1 MSAPTDR
8 PDDPNLGAR
17 GEWLARVSEAAS
29 GLAASQTPE
38 QPRGNSNGST
48 ITVSYTSLPPSRHK
62 SLDPTFLFAPPS
74 QLRSRSKL
82 AVCGGLIAIISSA
95 VITAAL
101 GIGQFQPADIWH
113 QLGILP
119 TTELASSLSRPAQL
133 NPEQAI
139 PRLIVQSSRVSSGEP
154 APLGVALRGRAEGAV
169 VIIKGLVP
177 GMELS
182 AGNAVGTDAWQLPAT
197 DLGDAWIA
205 PPEGFVGSTHLV
217 AELRLSDEK
226 MADQQMIQIDW
237 VSAIAA
243 PAGTHGQF
251 QEIAARPLILPPPT
265 DREPEKASA
274 GSSIPPPQA
283 ERPSE
288 EITAGP
294 WISPPPMRSP
304 GKIAAEGQRR
314 RDVFWQLVEA
324 AAGSPISPPPVE
336 SHPEQIAVES
346 PISPLPTQFQPQVI
360 AAEPPISPPL
370 TDRQLA
376 EATAGPPISPSPTQF
391 QPQVIAAEPPTSP
404 PLTDRQLAEA
414 TAGPPISPS
423 PTQFQPQVIAAEP
436 PISPPLTDRQLGEAA
451 AAPPISPP
459 PKQFQPDEIAAEAPI
474 PLLTDRQLAGAAAAP
489 LISPSPVQL
498 QPVQMAAESPI
509 SPPPTQRQ
517 PEEAAALPPI
527 SPSSMQFHPEEIA
540 VESPISPQPTQRQL
554 NEIKAGP
561 PIAPP
566 PSEAQPEEATARL
579 PILPSP
585 MQLQPVQI
593 AAESPTPPPSAER
606 QLDGITAAPPIAPP
620 PAQRKLDQE
629 EIAVLLKRGKD
640 LIANGD
646 LAAARLVLQRA
657 ANANDAEAALALGA
671 TYDPYVLRAL
681 KVYGFKA
688 DPVMARVWYEKARE
702 LGSAAAPRRLE
713 MLTSGM
719 R

>member
-29 GLAASQTPE
+29 GLAASHRPE
-38 QPRGNSNGST
+38 QPRGSWSGST
-48 ITVSYTSLPPSRHK
+48 VTVSYTSLPPSRHK

-74 QLRSRSKL
+74 QQRSRSKL
-82 AVCGGLIAIISSA
+82 AVCGGLMAIISSVA
-95 VITAAL
+95 ITAAIAT
-101 GIGQFQPADIWH
+101 GEFQPADIWRRV
-113 QLGILP
+113 GILP

-182 AGNAVGTDAWQLPAT
+182 AGNAVGTGAWQLPAT
-197 DLGDAWIA
+197 DVGDAWVA

-294 WISPPPMRSP
+294 WISPPPMRNP

-324 AAGSPISPPPVE
+324 AAGSPISPPP
-336 SHPEQIAVES
+336 
-346 PISPLPTQFQPQVI
+346 TQFQPQVI
-360 AAEPPISPPL
+360 AAVPPISPP
-370 TDRQLA
+370 
-376 EATAGPPISPSPTQF
+376 
-391 QPQVIAAEPPTSP
+391 
-404 PLTDRQLAEA
+404 
-414 TAGPPISPS
+414 
-423 PTQFQPQVIAAEP
+423 
-436 PISPPLTDRQLGEAA
+436 
-451 AAPPISPP
+451 
-459 PKQFQPDEIAAEAPI
+459 
-474 PLLTDRQLAGAAAAP
+474 LTDRQLAGAAAAP
-489 LISPSPVQL
+489 LISPSPIQL
-498 QPVQMAAESPI
+498 QPVQMAEESPI

-517 PEEAAALPPI
+517 PEEAAARPPI
-527 SPSSMQFHPEEIA
+527 SPSPMQFHPEEIA
-540 VESPISPQPTQRQL
+540 VESPILPQPTQRQL

-566 PSEAQPEEATARL
+566 PAEAQPEEATARL
-579 PILPSP
+579 PILPSS

-593 AAESPTPPPSAER
+593 AAVSATPPPPTER
-606 QLDGITAAPPIAPP
+606 QLDGVTAEPPIAPP

-688 DPVMARVWYEKARE
+688 DPDMARVWYEKARE

>member
-1 MSAPTDR
+1 MSAPNDR

-29 GLAASQTPE
+29 GLAASASQTPE
-38 QPRGNSNGST
+38 QPRGSSSGST
-48 ITVSYTSLPPSRHK
+48 ITVSYTSLPPSRDK
-62 SLDPTFLFAPPS
+62 SPDPTFLFAPPS

-82 AVCGGLIAIISSA
+82 AVCGGLMAIISSVA
-95 VITAAL
+95 ITAAIA
-101 GIGQFQPADIWH
+101 IGEFQPADIWR
-113 QLGILP
+113 QLGIHP
-119 TTELASSLSRPAQL
+119 TTELASWLSRPAQL
-133 NPEQAI
+133 NSEQAI

-154 APLGVALRGRAEGAV
+154 MPLGVALRGRAEGAV

-182 AGNAVGTDAWQLPAT
+182 AGHAVGADTWQLPAT

-251 QEIAARPLILPPPT
+251 QEIAARPLILPLPT
-265 DREPEKASA
+265 DRQPEKASA

-294 WISPPPMRSP
+294 WISPPPMRNP

-314 RDVFWQLVEA
+314 RDVFWQLAEA

-346 PISPLPTQFQPQVI
+346 PISPLPTQF
-360 AAEPPISPPL
+360 
-370 TDRQLA
+370 
-376 EATAGPPISPSPTQF
+376 
-391 QPQVIAAEPPTSP
+391 
-404 PLTDRQLAEA
+404 
-414 TAGPPISPS
+414 
-423 PTQFQPQVIAAEP
+423 
-436 PISPPLTDRQLGEAA
+436 
-451 AAPPISPP
+451 
-459 PKQFQPDEIAAEAPI
+459 
-474 PLLTDRQLAGAAAAP
+474 
-489 LISPSPVQL
+489 
-498 QPVQMAAESPI
+498 
-509 SPPPTQRQ
+509 
-517 PEEAAALPPI
+517 
-527 SPSSMQFHPEEIA
+527 HPEQIA
-540 VESPISPQPTQRQL
+540 VESPISAQPTQRQL

-566 PSEAQPEEATARL
+566 PSEAQPEEATAGL

-593 AAESPTPPPSAER
+593 AAESPTPPPPAER
-606 QLDGITAAPPIAPP
+606 QLDGTTADHRSHRHPHSANLI
-620 PAQRKLDQE
+620 RK
-629 EIAVLLKRGKD
+629 
-640 LIANGD
+640 
-646 LAAARLVLQRA
+646 RLRFFS
-657 ANANDAEAALALGA
+657 NAGR
-671 TYDPYVLRAL
+671 T
-681 KVYGFKA
+681 
-688 DPVMARVWYEKARE
+688 
-702 LGSAAAPRRLE
+702 
-713 MLTSGM
+713 
-719 R
+719 

>member
-29 GLAASQTPE
+29 GLAASHTPE
-38 QPRGNSNGST
+38 QPRGSSSGST
-48 ITVSYTSLPPSRHK
+48 ITVSYTSLPPSRDK

-82 AVCGGLIAIISSA
+82 AVCGGLMAIISSVA
-95 VITAAL
+95 ITAAIAT
-101 GIGQFQPADIWH
+101 GEFQPADIWH
-113 QLGILP
+113 QLGLHP
-119 TTELASSLSRPAQL
+119 TTELASWLSRPAQL

-154 APLGVALRGRAEGAV
+154 MPLGVALRGRAEGAV

-265 DREPEKASA
+265 DRQPEKASA

-294 WISPPPMRSP
+294 WISPPPMRNP

-324 AAGSPISPPPVE
+324 AAGSPISPSPVE

-346 PISPLPTQFQPQVI
+346 PISPLPTQFQPRVI
-360 AAEPPISPPL
+360 AAEPPTSAPL

-376 EATAGPPISPSPTQF
+376 EAAAGPPISPSPTQFQPEVIAAEPPILCVRPHSRQPAEAAAGPPISPSPTQF

-414 TAGPPISPS
+414 AAGPPISPS
-423 PTQFQPQVIAAEP
+423 PTQFQPQVIAAE
-436 PISPPLTDRQLGEAA
+436 
-451 AAPPISPP
+451 
-459 PKQFQPDEIAAEAPI
+459 
-474 PLLTDRQLAGAAAAP
+474 
-489 LISPSPVQL
+489 
-498 QPVQMAAESPI
+498 
-509 SPPPTQRQ
+509 
-517 PEEAAALPPI
+517 
-527 SPSSMQFHPEEIA
+527 
-540 VESPISPQPTQRQL
+540 
-554 NEIKAGP
+554 
-561 PIAPP
+561 
-566 PSEAQPEEATARL
+566 
-579 PILPSP
+579 
-585 MQLQPVQI
+585 
-593 AAESPTPPPSAER
+593 
-606 QLDGITAAPPIAPP
+606 PPIAPP

>member
-29 GLAASQTPE
+29 GLAASHTPE
-38 QPRGNSNGST
+38 QPRGSSSGST
-48 ITVSYTSLPPSRHK
+48 ITVSYTSLPPSRDK
-62 SLDPTFLFAPPS
+62 SRDPTFLFAPPS
-74 QLRSRSKL
+74 QLWSRSKL
-82 AVCGGLIAIISSA
+82 AVCGGLMAIISSVA
-95 VITAAL
+95 ITAAIAT
-101 GIGQFQPADIWH
+101 GEFQPADIWRQVGLH
-113 QLGILP
+113 P
-119 TTELASSLSRPAQL
+119 TTELASWLSRPAQL

-226 MADQQMIQIDW
+226 MADQRMIQIDW
-237 VSAIAA
+237 VSAIAP

-265 DREPEKASA
+265 DRQPEKASA

-283 ERPSE
+283 ERPPE

-294 WISPPPMRSP
+294 WISPPPMRNP

-336 SHPEQIAVES
+336 SHPEQIGVES

-360 AAEPPISPPL
+360 A
-370 TDRQLA
+370 
-376 EATAGPPISPSPTQF
+376 
-391 QPQVIAAEPPTSP
+391 
-404 PLTDRQLAEA
+404 
-414 TAGPPISPS
+414 
-423 PTQFQPQVIAAEP
+423 
-436 PISPPLTDRQLGEAA
+436 
-451 AAPPISPP
+451 
-459 PKQFQPDEIAAEAPI
+459 
-474 PLLTDRQLAGAAAAP
+474 
-489 LISPSPVQL
+489 
-498 QPVQMAAESPI
+498 
-509 SPPPTQRQ
+509 
-517 PEEAAALPPI
+517 
-527 SPSSMQFHPEEIA
+527 
-540 VESPISPQPTQRQL
+540 
-554 NEIKAGP
+554 
-561 PIAPP
+561 
-566 PSEAQPEEATARL
+566 SE
-579 PILPSP
+579 
-585 MQLQPVQI
+585 
-593 AAESPTPPPSAER
+593 
-606 QLDGITAAPPIAPP
+606 PPIAPP

-629 EIAVLLKRGKD
+629 EIAILLKRGKD

-688 DPVMARVWYEKARE
+688 DPVMARVWYEKASE

>member
-29 GLAASQTPE
+29 GLAASHTPE
-38 QPRGNSNGST
+38 QPRGSSSGST
-48 ITVSYTSLPPSRHK
+48 ITVSYTSLPPSRDK

-82 AVCGGLIAIISSA
+82 AVCGGLMAIISSVA
-95 VITAAL
+95 ITAAIAT
-101 GIGQFQPADIWH
+101 GEFQPADIWRQVGLH
-113 QLGILP
+113 P
-119 TTELASSLSRPAQL
+119 TTELASWLSRPAQL
-133 NPEQAI
+133 NSEQAT

-154 APLGVALRGRAEGAV
+154 MPLGVALRGRAEGAV

-177 GMELS
+177 GMDLS
-182 AGNAVGTDAWQLPAT
+182 AGNAVGTDAWQLLAT

-237 VSAIAA
+237 VSAIAT

-265 DREPEKASA
+265 DRQPEKASA

-283 ERPSE
+283 ERPPE
-288 EITAGP
+288 EI
-294 WISPPPMRSP
+294 
-304 GKIAAEGQRR
+304 
-314 RDVFWQLVEA
+314 
-324 AAGSPISPPPVE
+324 
-336 SHPEQIAVES
+336 
-346 PISPLPTQFQPQVI
+346 
-360 AAEPPISPPL
+360 
-370 TDRQLA
+370 
-376 EATAGPPISPSPTQF
+376 TAGPPISPSPTQF
-391 QPQVIAAEPPTSP
+391 QPQV
-404 PLTDRQLAEA
+404 
-414 TAGPPISPS
+414 
-423 PTQFQPQVIAAEP
+423 
-436 PISPPLTDRQLGEAA
+436 
-451 AAPPISPP
+451 
-459 PKQFQPDEIAAEAPI
+459 
-474 PLLTDRQLAGAAAAP
+474 
-489 LISPSPVQL
+489 
-498 QPVQMAAESPI
+498 
-509 SPPPTQRQ
+509 
-517 PEEAAALPPI
+517 
-527 SPSSMQFHPEEIA
+527 IA

-566 PSEAQPEEATARL
+566 PSEAQPEEATAGL

-606 QLDGITAAPPIAPP
+606 QLDGITAEPPIAPP

-657 ANANDAEAALALGA
+657 ADANDAEAALALGA
-671 TYDPYVLRAL
+671 TYDPLVLRAL

>member
-1 MSAPTDR
+1 MSAPNDR

-29 GLAASQTPE
+29 GLAASHAPE
-38 QPRGNSNGST
+38 LPRGSSNGST
-48 ITVSYTSLPPSRHK
+48 ITVSYTSLPPSRDK

-82 AVCGGLIAIISSA
+82 AVCGGLMAIISSVA
-95 VITAAL
+95 ITAAIAT
-101 GIGQFQPADIWH
+101 GEFQPADIWRQVGLH
-113 QLGILP
+113 P
-119 TTELASSLSRPAQL
+119 TTELASWLSRPAQL
-133 NPEQAI
+133 NSEQAI

-154 APLGVALRGRAEGAV
+154 MPLGVALRGRADGAV

-177 GMELS
+177 GMDLS
-182 AGNAVGTDAWQLPAT
+182 VGNAVGTDAWQLPAT

-265 DREPEKASA
+265 DRQPEKASA

-294 WISPPPMRSP
+294 WISPPPMRNP

-360 AAEPPISPPL
+360 AAEPPI
-370 TDRQLA
+370 
-376 EATAGPPISPSPTQF
+376 
-391 QPQVIAAEPPTSP
+391 
-404 PLTDRQLAEA
+404 
-414 TAGPPISPS
+414 
-423 PTQFQPQVIAAEP
+423 
-436 PISPPLTDRQLGEAA
+436 
-451 AAPPISPP
+451 
-459 PKQFQPDEIAAEAPI
+459 
-474 PLLTDRQLAGAAAAP
+474 
-489 LISPSPVQL
+489 
-498 QPVQMAAESPI
+498 
-509 SPPPTQRQ
+509 
-517 PEEAAALPPI
+517 AL
-527 SPSSMQFHPEEIA
+527 
-540 VESPISPQPTQRQL
+540 
-554 NEIKAGP
+554 
-561 PIAPP
+561 
-566 PSEAQPEEATARL
+566 
-579 PILPSP
+579 
-585 MQLQPVQI
+585 
-593 AAESPTPPPSAER
+593 
-606 QLDGITAAPPIAPP
+606 P

-671 TYDPYVLRAL
+671 TYDPLVLRAL

-702 LGSAAAPRRLE
+702 LGSAVAPRRLE
-713 MLTSGM
+713 MLASGM

>member
-29 GLAASQTPE
+29 GLAARHTAE
-38 QPRGNSNGST
+38 QPHGSSSGST
-48 ITVSYTSLPPSRHK
+48 ITVSYTSLPPSRDK
-62 SLDPTFLFAPPS
+62 SPDPTFLFAPPS

-82 AVCGGLIAIISSA
+82 AVCGGLMAIISSVA
-95 VITAAL
+95 ITAAIAT
-101 GIGQFQPADIWH
+101 GEFQPADIWRQVGLH
-113 QLGILP
+113 P
-119 TTELASSLSRPAQL
+119 TTELASWLSRPAQL
-133 NPEQAI
+133 NSEQAI
-139 PRLIVQSSRVSSGEP
+139 PRLIVQSSRVASGEP
-154 APLGVALRGRAEGAV
+154 TPLGVALQGRAEGAV

-226 MADQQMIQIDW
+226 MADQRMIQIDW
-237 VSAIAA
+237 VSAIAP

-265 DREPEKASA
+265 DRQPEKASA

-283 ERPSE
+283 ERPPE

-294 WISPPPMRSP
+294 WILPPPMRNP

-360 AAEPPISPPL
+360 AAESPISPPL

-376 EATAGPPISPSPTQF
+376 EAAAGPQFQPQVIEAEPRISPPLTDRQLAEAAAGPPISPSPTQF
-391 QPQVIAAEPPTSP
+391 QPQVIAS
-404 PLTDRQLAEA
+404 
-414 TAGPPISPS
+414 
-423 PTQFQPQVIAAEP
+423 EP
-436 PISPPLTDRQLGEAA
+436 PIAS
-451 AAPPISPP
+451 
-459 PKQFQPDEIAAEAPI
+459 
-474 PLLTDRQLAGAAAAP
+474 
-489 LISPSPVQL
+489 
-498 QPVQMAAESPI
+498 
-509 SPPPTQRQ
+509 
-517 PEEAAALPPI
+517 
-527 SPSSMQFHPEEIA
+527 
-540 VESPISPQPTQRQL
+540 
-554 NEIKAGP
+554 
-561 PIAPP
+561 
-566 PSEAQPEEATARL
+566 
-579 PILPSP
+579 
-585 MQLQPVQI
+585 
-593 AAESPTPPPSAER
+593 
-606 QLDGITAAPPIAPP
+606 P
-620 PAQRKLDQE
+620 PAQRILDRE
-629 EIAVLLKRGKD
+629 EITVLLKRGKD

-657 ANANDAEAALALGA
+657 ADANDAEAALALGA
-671 TYDPYVLRAL
+671 TYDPLVLRAL
-681 KVYGFKA
+681 KVYGLKA
-688 DPVMARVWYEKARE
+688 DPVMARVWYEKASE

>member
-17 GEWLARVSEAAS
+17 GKWLARVSEAAS
-29 GLAASQTPE
+29 GLAASHTPE
-38 QPRGNSNGST
+38 QPRGNSSGST
-48 ITVSYTSLPPSRHK
+48 ITVSYTSLPPSRDK

-82 AVCGGLIAIISSA
+82 AVCGGLMAIISSV
-95 VITAAL
+95 VITAAIST
-101 GIGQFQPADIWH
+101 GEFQPADIWR
-113 QLGILP
+113 QLGLHP
-119 TTELASSLSRPAQL
+119 TTELASWLSRPAQL
-133 NPEQAI
+133 NSEQAI
-139 PRLIVQSSRVSSGEP
+139 PRLIVQSSRVASGEP
-154 APLGVALRGRAEGAV
+154 TPLGVALQGRAEGAV

-265 DREPEKASA
+265 DRQPEKASA

-294 WISPPPMRSP
+294 GISPPPMRNP

-336 SHPEQIAVES
+336 SHPEQIGVES

-360 AAEPPISPPL
+360 A
-370 TDRQLA
+370 
-376 EATAGPPISPSPTQF
+376 
-391 QPQVIAAEPPTSP
+391 
-404 PLTDRQLAEA
+404 
-414 TAGPPISPS
+414 
-423 PTQFQPQVIAAEP
+423 
-436 PISPPLTDRQLGEAA
+436 
-451 AAPPISPP
+451 
-459 PKQFQPDEIAAEAPI
+459 
-474 PLLTDRQLAGAAAAP
+474 
-489 LISPSPVQL
+489 
-498 QPVQMAAESPI
+498 
-509 SPPPTQRQ
+509 
-517 PEEAAALPPI
+517 
-527 SPSSMQFHPEEIA
+527 
-540 VESPISPQPTQRQL
+540 
-554 NEIKAGP
+554 
-561 PIAPP
+561 
-566 PSEAQPEEATARL
+566 SE
-579 PILPSP
+579 
-585 MQLQPVQI
+585 
-593 AAESPTPPPSAER
+593 
-606 QLDGITAAPPIAPP
+606 PPIAPP

-629 EIAVLLKRGKD
+629 EIAILLKRGKD

-646 LAAARLVLQRA
+646 LAAARLVLERA

-688 DPVMARVWYEKARE
+688 DPDMARVWYEKARE

-713 MLTSGM
+713 MLASGM

>member
-8 PDDPNLGAR
+8 PDDLNLGVR

-29 GLAASQTPE
+29 GLAASHAPE
-38 QPRGNSNGST
+38 LPRGSSNGST
-48 ITVSYTSLPPSRHK
+48 ITVSYTSLPTSRDK

-82 AVCGGLIAIISSA
+82 AVCGVLMAIISSVA
-95 VITAAL
+95 ITAAIAT
-101 GIGQFQPADIWH
+101 GEFQPADIWR
-113 QLGILP
+113 QLGLHP
-119 TTELASSLSRPAQL
+119 TTELASWLSRPAQL
-133 NPEQAI
+133 NSEQAI

-154 APLGVALRGRAEGAV
+154 TPLGVALRGRAEGAV

-177 GMELS
+177 GMDLS

-265 DREPEKASA
+265 DRQPEKASA

-294 WISPPPMRSP
+294 WISPPPMRNP

-336 SHPEQIAVES
+336 FHPEQIAVES
-346 PISPLPTQFQPQVI
+346 PISRSPMQIQPQVI

-376 EATAGPPISPSPTQF
+376 EAAAGPPISPSPTQF
-391 QPQVIAAEPPTSP
+391 QPQVIAVES
-404 PLTDRQLAEA
+404 
-414 TAGPPISPS
+414 PISRS
-423 PTQFQPQVIAAEP
+423 PMQIQPQVIAAEP
-436 PISPPLTDRQLGEAA
+436 PISPPLTDRQLAEAA
-451 AAPPISPP
+451 A
-459 PKQFQPDEIAAEAPI
+459 
-474 PLLTDRQLAGAAAAP
+474 G
-489 LISPSPVQL
+489 
-498 QPVQMAAESPI
+498 
-509 SPPPTQRQ
+509 
-517 PEEAAALPPI
+517 PPI
-527 SPSSMQFHPEEIA
+527 SPSPMQFQPQVIA

-566 PSEAQPEEATARL
+566 PSEAQPEEATVGL

-585 MQLQPVQI
+585 MQLQPAQI
-593 AAESPTPPPSAER
+593 AAVSATPPPPAER
-606 QLDGITAAPPIAPP
+606 QLDGITAEPPIAPP

-646 LAAARLVLQRA
+646 LAAARLVLRRA
-657 ANANDAEAALALGA
+657 ADANDAEAALALGA
-671 TYDPYVLRAL
+671 TYDPLVLRAL

-702 LGSAAAPRRLE
+702 LGSAAAPQRLE